1 MRIPILKQS
10 LHAALIDNVQLSY
23 AKVTKYGRVPI
34 LVLIPPLKQ
43 SMHAAIL
50 DGAHLSYLK
59 VNK

>member
-34 LVLIPPLKQ
+34 LVRIPQLNQ
-43 SMHAAIL
+43 SLHAAL
-50 DGAHLSYLK
+50 MD
-59 VNK
+59 